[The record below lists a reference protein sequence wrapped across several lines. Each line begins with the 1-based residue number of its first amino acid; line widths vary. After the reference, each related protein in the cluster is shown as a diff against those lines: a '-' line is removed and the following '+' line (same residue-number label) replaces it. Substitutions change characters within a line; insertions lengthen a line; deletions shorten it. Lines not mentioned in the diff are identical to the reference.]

1 MSRASTETML
11 DRILAARR
19 LRLEQQKAVLPF
31 AVLEARAETAPA
43 ARDFARELLGPDGLG
58 KLTTGSESPRVIAE
72 LKKASPSRGVIRR
85 EYNPAVLAPSL
96 ERAGAAAFSVLTEP
110 DFFEGSLEDLAL
122 VRRLV
127 ERPVLRKDFILERYQ
142 VVESRAAGADSFL
155 LIAAI
160 LDDAALA
167 GLIAAG
173 RELGMEALVEV
184 HNGEELRRALGAG
197 AKMVGVNN
205 RDLKTFEVSLQV
217 SFELVDKIPESCVAI
232 SESGI
237 RSRDEVKRLQAAG
250 FDAFLIGERL
260 MEAQE
265 PASALSE
272 FIGGETTLRDKE

>member
-1 MSRASTETML
+1 MSRAGTETML
-11 DRILAARR
+11 DRIVAARR
-19 LRLEQQKAVLPF
+19 LRLEQQKAVLPL

-43 ARDFARELLGPDGLG
+43 ARHFAKELLVLN
-58 KLTTGSESPRVIAE
+58 SESPRVIAE

-96 ERAGAAAFSVLTEP
+96 ERAGAAAFSVLTEL

-127 ERPVLRKDFILERYQ
+127 ERPILRKDFILERYQ
-142 VVESRAAGADSFL
+142 VVESRASGADSFL

-184 HNGEELRRALGAG
+184 HDGEELRRTLGAG
-197 AKMVGVNN
+197 AKMLGVNN

-237 RSRDEVKRLQAAG
+237 RSRDEVKQLQAAG

-265 PASALSE
+265 PASVLRE
-272 FIGGETTLRDKE
+272 FILNASK